1 MPLANA
7 EEAVESL
14 ARDALPGMPRDMA
27 GVAQYRG
34 ARLPVYGA
42 EQLFGIARG
51 GGTDEVT
58 LVVRGRGGRVGII
71 VDDVEDVI
79 IADLSA
85 LRPVPGPATG
95 EPVLSGVLPRGG
107 ELVAVCDPDA
117 VVRTCLGARA

>member
-14 ARDALPGMPRDMA
+14 ERHALPGMPRDMA

-34 ARLPVYGA
+34 ARLPVYAA
-42 EQLFGIARG
+42 EQVFGIASG
-51 GGTDEVT
+51 DGDKVT
-58 LVVRGRGGRVGII
+58 LIVRGRGGRVGVI

-79 IADLSA
+79 IADLGA
-85 LRPVPGPATG
+85 LRPVPGPASA
-95 EPVLSGVLPRGG
+95 EPVLSGVLPRGA

-117 VVRTCLGARA
+117 LVRACLGARA